1 MPWDVRYYRAVD
13 DSVPAFDFLLACPT
27 AVRATM
33 LAVLDAVA
41 AAPPPRFSGGGLWEA
56 MHGAMHGYY
65 EVRKGGSPNR
75 TQYRP
80 FCLLENPADGSE
92 LRRRGLSQ
100 PAIVVVTGLMKPWMT
115 TLSAADYS
123 AVRALGSDHLAQL
136 PRRIAE

>member
-1 MPWDVRYYRAVD
+1 MPWDVLYYRAVD

-75 TQYRP
+75 TQYRL

-92 LRRRGLSQ
+92 LRRLGLSD

-115 TLSAADYS
+115 TLSASDYA

-136 PRRIAE
+136 PRRIAD